1 MLSIFSINGSLTYAA
16 SSPRRRVRRFLR
28 RPAPDDHNDR
38 NKADAPYSLGGVFSE
53 LRATTS
59 QAKPPL
65 TRRTAVAAKTAQLRL
80 VVTAKLADT
89 ADAAA
94 CPTSARREA
103 AIFGK
108 CPFLGFD
115 AHTTLGGDLPPSVG
129 RQLGK
134 PT

>member
-1 MLSIFSINGSLTYAA
+1 MQSWRRLQRAA
-16 SSPRRRVRRFLR
+16 GAHVPGQA
-28 RPAPDDHNDR
+28 PADQED
-38 NKADAPYSLGGVFSE
+38 GGE
-53 LRATTS
+53 I
-59 QAKPPL
+59 
-65 TRRTAVAAKTAQLRL
+65 AQRRL